1 MELGFN
7 LHIDQ
12 CNTSNVVL
20 YICLMVI
27 FVVLFISAKSILS
40 KALNKDKKE
49 ENKSEDI
56 KLLEQ
61 KRDGE

>member
-7 LHIDQ
+7 LRIDQ

-27 FVVLFISAKSILS
+27 LVVLFISAKGILGKVFS
-40 KALNKDKKE
+40 KDKKE
-49 ENKSEDI
+49 TKTEDI

-61 KRDGE
+61 RRDGE

>member
-7 LHIDQ
+7 LRIDQ

>member
-7 LHIDQ
+7 LRIDQ

-27 FVVLFISAKSILS
+27 FVVLFISAKAILS
-40 KALNKDKKE
+40 KALNKDKNE
-49 ENKSEDI
+49 ENKSEYI
-56 KLLEQ
+56 ELTEQ
-61 KRDGE
+61 RRDDE

>member
-7 LHIDQ
+7 LRIDQ

-27 FVVLFISAKSILS
+27 FVVLFVSAKAILS
-40 KALNKDKKE
+40 KVLNKDKKE
-49 ENKSEDI
+49 ENKSEYI
-56 KLLEQ
+56 ELIEQ
-61 KRDGE
+61 RRDDE